1 MRKISKPTG
10 KTGAPAKGA
19 RAARPATLQ
28 TPIRYRIFP
37 TRPEA
42 HLFAVNVTVEAPDP
56 AGQKFMLPAWIP
68 GSYMIREFAKNIVS
82 LSASSRG
89 TPVPVEKSGKAEWT
103 CASVKGPLTVT
114 YEVYAWDLSVRA
126 AHLDETHG
134 FFNGTSVFLL
144 PRGFEEVP
152 CEVDILPPEGDAFAE
167 WRVATSLCQTQ
178 ALELALGPKR
188 PRNVA
193 SAGVSRQNKFAVT
206 PAKAG
211 AQFEVREL
219 GPRPSPGRQPK
230 GIAEPKPFG
239 TFTAANYDALI
250 DHPVEMGTFSHI
262 AFEACGVPHH
272 VAITGRHRCDLPRLA
287 ADLKILCEAQIR
299 FFEPKSQQAPMDEY
313 WFLVMAVG
321 DGYGGLEHRASTALI
336 ASRDD
341 LPREGE
347 SKISAGYRRF
357 LGLASHE
364 YFHTWN
370 VKRIK
375 PAAFVPYDLSNEN
388 HTRQLWFFEG
398 ITSYYDDL
406 FLSRTRLIEPLT
418 YLEMLAETIGR
429 VHSAPGRLKQ
439 SVAES
444 SFDAW
449 IKYYRQDENSPNAIV
464 SYYQK
469 GSLVGLALDL
479 TIREATHGKRSLDD
493 VMRALWE
500 SFGKSG
506 IGIPEGGVE
515 AVAAKIAGCSLE
527 RFFAHAVNG
536 TEDIDMKSLL
546 DGLAID
552 LTWRIAGHANPKDA
566 PPPTL
571 GVKLGGEAHEARLTH
586 VFDGS
591 AAMDAGLSAGDAIIA
606 IDGLRV
612 NAGNLDRH
620 IKSRR
625 VGDTILITAFRRDEL
640 MAFNVTL
647 KAQTPQ
653 QCLLTM
659 RDTPIDAKKRRNDWL
674 WGAAA

>member
-1 MRKISKPTG
+1 
-10 KTGAPAKGA
+10 
-19 RAARPATLQ
+19 L
-28 TPIRYRIFP
+28 
-37 TRPEA
+37 
-42 HLFAVNVTVEAPDP
+42 
-56 AGQKFMLPAWIP
+56 
-68 GSYMIREFAKNIVS
+68 
-82 LSASSRG
+82 
-89 TPVPVEKSGKAEWT
+89 
-103 CASVKGPLTVT
+103 T

-144 PRGFEEVP
+144 PLGFEDAP
-152 CEVDILPPEGDAFAE
+152 CEVDIRPPEGEAFAE

-178 ALELALGPKR
+178 ALERGLTQKR
-188 PRNVA
+188 PGKLA
-193 SAGVSRQNKFAVT
+193 SAGVSG
-206 PAKAG
+206 AK
-211 AQFEVREL
+211 
-219 GPRPSPGRQPK
+219 S
-230 GIAEPKPFG
+230 FG
-239 TFTAANYDALI
+239 TYTAENYDALI

-272 VAITGRHRCDLPRLA
+272 IAITGRHRCDLTRLA
-287 ADLKILCEAQIR
+287 ADLKKICEAQIR
-299 FFEPKSQQAPMDEY
+299 FFEPKTQKAPMDEY

-341 LPREGE
+341 LPREGDT
-347 SKISAGYRRF
+347 KISAGYRRF

-375 PAAFVPYDLSNEN
+375 PDAFVPYDLTNEN

-429 VHSAPGRLKQ
+429 VHAAPGRLKQ
-439 SVAES
+439 SVADS

-464 SYYQK
+464 SYYHK
-469 GSLVGLALDL
+469 GSVVGLALDL
-479 TIREATHGKRSLDD
+479 TIRGATHGKRSLDD

-506 IGIPEGGVE
+506 IGLPEGGVE
-515 AVAAKIAGCSLE
+515 AVAAKIAGRPLDK
-527 RFFAHAVNG
+527 FFAHAVHG
-536 TEDIDMKSLL
+536 TEDLDLKSLL
-546 DGLAID
+546 EGLAID
-552 LTWRIAGHANPKDA
+552 LTWRIAGQVNPKDA

-571 GVKLGGEAHEARLTH
+571 GVKLGGEAHEARLAH

-591 AAMDAGLSAGDAIIA
+591 AAMDAGLSAGDAIVA

-612 NAGNLDRH
+612 NASNFDRH

-625 VGDTILITAFRRDEL
+625 VGDTILVTAFRRDEL
-640 MAFNVTL
+640 MAFNVTF

-659 RDTPIDAKKRRNDWL
+659 RDTPVDAKKRRNDWL
-674 WGAAA
+674 WGEAS

>member
-1 MRKISKPTG
+1 MKPRG
-10 KTGAPAKGA
+10 KASAPTKSPT
-19 RAARPATLQ
+19 RH
-28 TPIRYRIFP
+28 TPIRYSIVP
-37 TRPEA
+37 SRPEA
-42 HLFAVNVTVEAPDP
+42 HLFTVSVTVDAPDP

-68 GSYMIREFAKNIVS
+68 GSYMIREFAKNIVT
-82 LSASSRG
+82 LSATSRG
-89 TPVPVEKSGKAEWT
+89 KPVPVEKTAKSEWS
-103 CASVKGPLTVT
+103 CAPVKGPLTLS

-144 PRGFEEVP
+144 PLGFEDVP
-152 CEVDILPPEGDAFAE
+152 CEVEIAPPHGEAFAD
-167 WRVATSLCQTQ
+167 WRVATSLMQTQ
-178 ALELALGPKR
+178 ALERGLGQKR
-188 PRNVA
+188 PGKRA
-193 SAGVSRQNKFAVT
+193 STGVSGTKSFGNYT
-206 PAKAG
+206 
-211 AQFEVREL
+211 
-219 GPRPSPGRQPK
+219 
-230 GIAEPKPFG
+230 AE
-239 TFTAANYDALI
+239 NYDALI

-272 VAITGRHRCDLPRLA
+272 IAITGRHRCDLTRLA
-287 ADLKILCEAQIR
+287 ADLKRICEAQIR
-299 FFEPKSQQAPMDEY
+299 FFEPKSQKAPMDEY

-336 ASRDD
+336 ATRDD

-347 SKISAGYRRF
+347 TKIAAGYRRL

-375 PAAFVPYDLSNEN
+375 PAAFVPYDLTHEN

-418 YLEMLAETIGR
+418 YLEMLAEAIGR
-429 VHSAPGRLKQ
+429 VHAAPGRLKQ

-479 TIREATHGKRSLDD
+479 TIRAATHCKRSLDD

-506 IGIPEGGVE
+506 IGVPEGGVE
-515 AVAAKIAGCSLE
+515 AVASKVAGRSLDK
-527 RFFAHAVNG
+527 FFAHAVHG
-536 TEDIDMKSLL
+536 TEDIDLKSLL
-546 DGLAID
+546 EVLAID
-552 LTWRIAGHANPKDA
+552 LTWRIAGHANPKEA
-566 PPPTL
+566 SPPTL
-571 GVKLGGEAHEARLTH
+571 GVKLGGEAHEARLSH

-591 AAMDAGLSAGDAIIA
+591 AAMDAGLSAGDAIVA

-612 NAGNLDRH
+612 NAANFDRH

-659 RDTPIDAKKRRNDWL
+659 RDTPIEAKKRRNDWL
-674 WGAAA
+674 WGEAT